1 MSVRLALGGRMVA
14 SLLKG
19 AGSEGVIEA
28 GLRLLPAHPERPFIE
43 ASDHWA
49 SRYGWVEHIPVEWP
63 AIAGSRHGRT
73 GAMDILLGDKQ
84 VTRHA
89 PTTGATSSVRPC

>member
-19 AGSEGVIEA
+19 AESEGVIEA

-43 ASDHWA
+43 ASDYWGLAVRVGRAH
-49 SRYGWVEHIPVEWP
+49 SCRV
-63 AIAGSRHGRT
+63 AGDRGITPRTNRCNGHPLGRQTSHSPCTDHRRHE
-73 GAMDILLGDKQ
+73 
-84 VTRHA
+84 
-89 PTTGATSSVRPC
+89 